1 MSSIISLGYILPQNV
16 PHPIPQQKFYVSNI
30 NQIYIYIYTIPITT
44 IYIYP
49 LYSNRSPRIFHDIS
63 PMISH
68 RVHLAPA
75 PPRWWRRVCPEASAH
90 RSSDKNHH
98 ENIAIS
104 PQNPWNMMEDS
115 LENWKLFGENGFFLS

>member
-1 MSSIISLGYILPQNV
+1 MSSIISLGYILRQNV
-16 PHPIPQQKFYVSNI
+16 PHHIPQQKFDVSNI
-30 NQIYIYIYTIPITT
+30 NQIYIYYSNNHY

-49 LYSNRSPRIFHDIS
+49 LYSNRSPRIFHEIS

-98 ENIAIS
+98 ENIAIT

-115 LENWKLFGENGFFLS
+115 LENWKLFGENVFF